1 MTIAKADATGR
12 RRNMTL
18 GVSDRETGLL
28 ERKAAD
34 RHPPRSPFTSK
45 SVLGAGAALLG
56 SGGLW
61 LANPE
66 QGSAASWLQ
75 QYAPAT
81 TTLAASFLGGYFI
94 GWGAKRTLRVTAV
107 VAAVVL
113 GFVGL
118 LAKFGIDASAM
129 ESWINASVGWVGDNL
144 DEAQRYLTA
153 FLPSATAAGAGG
165 VLGFRRT

>member
-1 MTIAKADATGR
+1 MA
-12 RRNMTL
+12 L
-18 GVSDRETGLL
+18 GVGKRETGIL
-28 ERKAAD
+28 ESERPA
-34 RHPPRSPFTSK
+34 RRQPRSPFTSK

-61 LANPE
+61 MANPE

-75 QYAPAT
+75 QFAPAT
-81 TTLAASFLGGYFI
+81 TTLAASFLGGYFV

-107 VAAVVL
+107 VAAVAL
-113 GFVGL
+113 ALVGL
-118 LAKFGIDASAM
+118 LAKFGIDASAV
-129 ESWINASVGWVGDNL
+129 ESWINASVGWVGENL
-144 DEAQRYLTA
+144 DDAQRYLTA